1 MHYATTPY
9 LNASGAAF
17 FILQTEA
24 MAKHKQKKQS
34 KGSAGQNRNLTAAFL
49 ERYAARDDVI
59 ETGSGLMY
67 RVIDDTNEACP
78 DLTHV
83 VKVHQRILL
92 ADGSVVDDT
101 YKKGPPE
108 NFHLS
113 EAIEGLKEAFQ
124 LLPKGARYEFVI
136 PPELAWGKKGN
147 SGKIGPNA
155 VMIVDVRLIDFDTE

>member
-1 MHYATTPY
+1 
-9 LNASGAAF
+9 
-17 FILQTEA
+17 

-34 KGSAGQNRNLTAAFL
+34 KGSAGQNRNLTQSFL
-49 ERYAARDDVI
+49 ERYGQKEGVI
-59 ETGSGLMY
+59 ETASGLMY
-67 RVIDDTNEACP
+67 RIIEDTANPSP

-113 EAIEGLKEAFQ
+113 EAIEGLKEGLSLMPQ
-124 LLPKGARYEFVI
+124 GARYEFVI
-136 PPELAWGKKGN
+136 PPDLAWGKKGN
-147 SGKIGPNA
+147 GGKIGPNA
-155 VMIVDVRLIDFDTE
+155 VMIVDVRLIDFDKE